1 MIDVETLVDH
11 VRTYNPKAN
20 VDLICRAYAYG
31 KQKHANQKRH
41 SGESYFTHPIEVAI
55 ILAGQK
61 LDDDTIVTALLHDTL
76 EDTDATFKEVTELFG
91 LEIAQLIDGVT
102 KLTNLELSSV
112 QAKQAE
118 NFRKLLLAMSQDL
131 RVLLVKLGDRL
142 HNMRTIK
149 HMRPEKQISKARETM
164 DIFAPL
170 AGRMGMQW
178 MRDELEDWAFK
189 VLNPE
194 ARNSILRRFINLRDQ
209 SENLIP
215 SIIKDI
221 RTLLSANSIQA
232 SITGREKKPY
242 SIWRKMEEKQQSF
255 SRLSDIYGFRVITE
269 NESDA
274 YHVLG
279 AVHQRWTAV
288 PGRFKDYISAPK
300 SNGYRSI
307 HTTVAGRDGKLVEIQ
322 IRTREMNEVAEVGVA
337 AHWSYRDGQRAQN
350 RFSVDP
356 LSWLASL
363 AVRIESEEDDHEE
376 FLEHVKLEMFAD
388 QVFCFTPKGDVI
400 QLPRGA
406 TPIDFAFA
414 IHTRIGSTCVGV
426 KVDGRRVPLSTR
438 LRNGQSVEIQTA
450 TGQRPQATWIDIVIT
465 GRAKSAIRRAL
476 REDHQAGY
484 IKLGRELARVALEHI
499 GKKATDKALSTAAKK
514 LGLKSHN
521 EVLLKLGSAELMGVD
536 LVEALYPSLLHQTD
550 KDMNQSVAKIV
561 GLDADQ
567 YIQGASCCQPLPGER
582 IVGIATRGKGVFVHS
597 IYCDTLIDYEDQPDR
612 WIDLT
617 WTKGRSDSV
626 NKVTIEVTMANFS
639 GVLGRICILI
649 SEQDSNIID
658 MHFSDRKQDFYRI
671 AIDIQVRDVEHL
683 ENIVTAVE
691 ADSDVAQVLQSRRHQ
706 VTLKK

>member
-1 MIDVETLVDH
+1 MIDIQTLVDH
-11 VRTYNPKAN
+11 VRTYNPKCN
-20 VDLICRAYAYG
+20 EDLIRRAYEYG
-31 KQKHANQKRH
+31 KEKHSKQRRQ
-41 SGESYFTHPIEVAI
+41 SGELYFTHPIEVAI

-61 LDDDTIVTALLHDTL
+61 LDDDTIITSLLHDTL
-76 EDTDATFKEVTELFG
+76 EDTDATFKELTELFG
-91 LEIAQLIDGVT
+91 VEIAQLIDGVT

-149 HMRPEKQISKARETM
+149 HMKPEKQIGKARETM

-178 MRDELEDWAFK
+178 MREELEDLAFK

-194 ARNSILRRFINLRDQ
+194 ARNSIIRRFINLRDQ
-209 SENLIP
+209 SEDLIP
-215 SIIKDI
+215 SIIKDV
-221 RTLLSANSIQA
+221 RSLLSANNIEA

-255 SRLSDIYGFRVITE
+255 SRLSDIYGFRIITE
-269 NESDA
+269 NEDNA
-274 YHVLG
+274 YRALG
-279 AVHQRWTAV
+279 AVHQRWTGV

-337 AHWSYRDGQRAQN
+337 AHWSYRDGRRAKNQ
-350 RFSVDP
+350 FTVDP
-356 LSWLASL
+356 LSWLSSL
-363 AVRIESEEDDHEE
+363 AVRIESEEDDYEE
-376 FLEHVKLEMFAD
+376 FLEHVKLEMFSD

-414 IHTRIGSTCVGV
+414 IHTRIGSTCVGT
-426 KVDGRRVPLSTR
+426 KVDGRRVPLWTR

-484 IKLGRELARVALEHI
+484 IKRGRELARVALEHVYHTKI
-499 GKKATDKALSTAAKK
+499 
-514 LGLKSHN
+514 
-521 EVLLKLGSAELMGVD
+521 
-536 LVEALYPSLLHQTD
+536 SLL
-550 KDMNQSVAKIV
+550 
-561 GLDADQ
+561 L
-567 YIQGASCCQPLPGER
+567 R
-582 IVGIATRGKGVFVHS
+582 IHT
-597 IYCDTLIDYEDQPDR
+597 
-612 WIDLT
+612 
-617 WTKGRSDSV
+617 
-626 NKVTIEVTMANFS
+626 
-639 GVLGRICILI
+639 
-649 SEQDSNIID
+649 
-658 MHFSDRKQDFYRI
+658 
-671 AIDIQVRDVEHL
+671 
-683 ENIVTAVE
+683 
-691 ADSDVAQVLQSRRHQ
+691 
-706 VTLKK
+706 

>member
-1 MIDVETLVDH
+1 
-11 VRTYNPKAN
+11 
-20 VDLICRAYAYG
+20 
-31 KQKHANQKRH
+31 
-41 SGESYFTHPIEVAI
+41 
-55 ILAGQK
+55 
-61 LDDDTIVTALLHDTL
+61 
-76 EDTDATFKEVTELFG
+76 
-91 LEIAQLIDGVT
+91 
-102 KLTNLELSSV
+102 
-112 QAKQAE
+112 
-118 NFRKLLLAMSQDL
+118 
-131 RVLLVKLGDRL
+131 
-142 HNMRTIK
+142 
-149 HMRPEKQISKARETM
+149 
-164 DIFAPL
+164 
-170 AGRMGMQW
+170 
-178 MRDELEDWAFK
+178 
-189 VLNPE
+189 
-194 ARNSILRRFINLRDQ
+194 
-209 SENLIP
+209 
-215 SIIKDI
+215 
-221 RTLLSANSIQA
+221 
-232 SITGREKKPY
+232 
-242 SIWRKMEEKQQSF
+242 MEEKQQSF

-706 VTLKK
+706 VTLKNKILLRWPANPMFKRRTPLSFWQWFKEGFYPRSGWRRVINYTSYRLKRLPDTPHRIALGFACGAFASFSPLFGLHFLLLYF